1 MNPAATETLFLFEPL
16 YRERV
21 WGMRAAPD
29 GARRRLPDNG
39 AAIGESWDLVD
50 REEAQSVVR
59 GGPCAGMSL
68 RELCELDPR
77 GLLGGEPPSPTPRFP
92 LLVKW
97 LYCRER
103 LSLQVHPPASVAP
116 TLGGEPKDEFWYF
129 AETDPGA
136 GVFAGV
142 RPGIDREGLRA
153 AVAGGRAEDCVPRS
167 PVREGE
173 SLFLP
178 SGRLHAI
185 DAGCIL
191 LEIQQ
196 NSDTTYRVYDW
207 GRTGLD
213 GQPRDLHLEEALAS
227 VRLDDESPPLL
238 PAPAGPGEEVLVE
251 EAVFRIRRVRLP
263 AGEPWILRG
272 PGEPRLLHLLAGRL
286 LESRGK
292 ELTAGDTA
300 LVPAGREPSFH
311 TAGEVTLL
319 VTDRFSAGG

>member
-1 MNPAATETLFLFEPL
+1 MNPAPTETLFLFEPL
-16 YRERV
+16 YQERV
-21 WGMRAAPD
+21 WGMRAAPE

-39 AAIGESWDLVD
+39 AALGESWELVD

-68 RELCELDPR
+68 RALCERYPR
-77 GLLGGEPPSPTPRFP
+77 ALLGREDFSPTARFP

-103 LSLQVHPPASVAP
+103 LSLQVHPPASVAHD
-116 TLGGEPKDEFWYF
+116 LGGEPKDEFWYF

-136 GVFAGV
+136 GVFAGL
-142 RPGIDREGLRA
+142 RPGIDREDLRA
-153 AVAGGRAEDCVPRS
+153 AVAAGRAEECVPRS
-167 PVREGE
+167 LVHPGE

-238 PAPAGPGEEVLVE
+238 PAPGGPGEEVLVE
-251 EAVFRIRRVRLP
+251 EAIFRIRRVRLA
-263 AGEPWILRG
+263 AGEPWTLRG
-272 PGEPRLLHLLAGRL
+272 PAEPRLLHLLEGALREAGGTVL
-286 LESRGK
+286 A
-292 ELTAGDTA
+292 AGDNA
-300 LVPAGREPSFH
+300 LVPAGAEPTFH
-311 TAGEVTLL
+311 SAGEVLLL
-319 VTDRFSAGG
+319 VTDRFTGRP